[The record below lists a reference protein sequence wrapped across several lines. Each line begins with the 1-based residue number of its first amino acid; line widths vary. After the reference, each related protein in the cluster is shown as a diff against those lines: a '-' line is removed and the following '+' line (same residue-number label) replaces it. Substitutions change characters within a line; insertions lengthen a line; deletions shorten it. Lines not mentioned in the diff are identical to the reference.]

1 MKERVLAA
9 MSGGV
14 DSSVAAALL
23 QNRGYE
29 VIGVTMRLFTP
40 WKSSADSPA
49 HTNDVRAIAD
59 ALHIPLQV
67 VDMGAAFSESV
78 IDYFIDE
85 YRSGKTPNPCIRCN
99 LHLKFGALLEL
110 ADELGADLIATGHY
124 ARIEYDNVSDE
135 YLLRKA
141 VDAGKDQSYF
151 LYILTQAHLKRT
163 LMPLGVHTKDEVRA
177 DARRLGLHVHEKPES
192 QEICFVDGKDYRSF
206 FRRVDP
212 QLLKPGPIRD
222 SSNRILGS
230 HSGIAGY
237 TVGQRRGLGISHHE
251 PLYVTRIDQRTNTVY
266 VGSREEVYR
275 RRLFAHDLTWTG
287 THPPEGPVPVEVKI
301 RSIHTPAAA
310 TLHPQANGRAR
321 VEFGEPQWAVTPGQ
335 AAVFYRG
342 DRVLGGG
349 TIAEGTGNHE
359 NLR

>member
-1 MKERVLAA
+1 

-23 QNRGYE
+23 RDRGYE

-40 WKSSADSPA
+40 WKSSAESLE
-49 HTNDVRAIAD
+49 HTDDARVIAD
-59 ALHIPLQV
+59 ELHIPLEV

-78 IDYFIDE
+78 IDYFIKE

-99 LHLKFGALLEL
+99 RHLKFGALLEL
-110 ADELGADLIATGHY
+110 ADELGADLLATGHY
-124 ARIEYDNVSDE
+124 ARIEYDSVSGE

-141 VDAGKDQSYF
+141 VDACKDQSYF
-151 LYILTQAHLKRT
+151 LYMLTQAHLKRT

-177 DARRLGLHVHEKPES
+177 IAGQLGLHVHEKPES

-206 FRRVDP
+206 FRKVDP
-212 QLLKPGPIRD
+212 LLLKPGPIRD
-222 SSNRILGS
+222 SRDRNLGS

-266 VGSREEVYR
+266 VGPREEVYR
-275 RRLFAHDLTWTG
+275 RRLLAHDITWTG
-287 THPPEGPVPVEVKI
+287 YHPPEGTVPVEVKI

-310 TLHPQANGRAR
+310 TLRPQADGSAR
-321 VEFGEPQWAVTPGQ
+321 VDFREPQWAVTPGQ

-349 TIAEGTGNHE
+349 TIAEGTGDHE